1 MSPGPAWRAATHA
14 GAYRPGLG
22 LVRRLYLPRVLGMAL
37 GSLCVGA
44 ALQQRGT
51 LEQLWLL
58 LAFNALVWPHLAY
71 RRALR
76 AAHPRSAEHH
86 NLLLDSLGGG
96 FWLPAMGFN
105 LLPSVLIAT
114 MLCLDNIA
122 VGGLRMFARGLLV
135 MALGAGIGGAALG
148 WQLDVSSSLST
159 MVGCIPFLVTYPLV
173 IGITSYRLSRRLAEQ
188 KAQLQEMTRFD
199 ALTGLLNKS
208 HWHAQL
214 DAEFLRWR
222 RSRRPVTL
230 MLLDLDHF
238 KRIND
243 EHGHPAGDEVLRQF
257 ARILRHH
264 VRDVD
269 VAGRIGGEEF
279 AVIVLDSSA
288 GQALYIAR
296 RVRAALAAQPL
307 AVAGGV
313 RVSVSVGIAEPGAW
327 HGSAAHWFA
336 EADAALYTAKREGR
350 DTVRMA
356 PRSPMEAAT
365 EPEPET

>member
-1 MSPGPAWRAATHA
+1 MSA
-14 GAYRPGLG
+14 GAVPYAGTHRSGMG

-37 GSLCVGA
+37 GGLGVGA
-44 ALQQRGT
+44 ALHQHGM
-51 LEQLWLL
+51 LVQLWPLL
-58 LAFNALVWPHLAY
+58 VFNALLWPHLAY
-71 RRALR
+71 RRARR
-76 AAHPRSAEHH
+76 APHPRSAEHH
-86 NLLLDSLGGG
+86 NLLLDAFSGG

-114 MLCLDNIA
+114 MLCMDNIA
-122 VGGLRMFARGLLV
+122 VGGPRLFARGLLA
-135 MALGAGIGGAALG
+135 MALGVGVGVAMLG
-148 WQLDVSSSLST
+148 WHMELTSSLST
-159 MVGCIPFLVTYPLV
+159 LVSCIPFLVTYPLV
-173 IGITSYRLSRRLAEQ
+173 IGITSYRLSRRLAAQ
-188 KAQLQEMTRFD
+188 KAQLQEMARFD
-199 ALTGLLNKS
+199 PLTGLLNKA

-214 DAEFLRWR
+214 DVEFLRWR
-222 RSRRPVTL
+222 RSGRPVTL

-307 AVAGGV
+307 PVAGGV
-313 RVSVSVGIAEPGAW
+313 RVSVSVGISEPGAW
-327 HGSAAHWFA
+327 QGSAAHWFA

-356 PRSPMEAAT
+356 PRSPLEFAT
-365 EPEPET
+365 EPEPETEEA